1 MQSLHIQLEAYEGPL
16 DLLLKLIEKHE
27 IDIYDI
33 PMAKLTG
40 QYLEAIRDMPADMDG
55 MSEFLVMAATLLE
68 IKSRMLLP
76 RPVKEEEG
84 HDDPREALVQKLIAY
99 RYCQALAEA
108 LRELESTGQ
117 RLFREP
123 EYSLVKKPTV
133 RCPSEYLEAIT
144 TDMLR
149 EVFADVMRRQALK
162 VDTVRQ
168 NFGEVPREKHT
179 ITDKMEQIEACL
191 RENGKFRLSQL
202 FVECKTRQE
211 CIVTFL
217 ALLEM
222 VKIRKISARQTE
234 VFGEV
239 EVMAWHG

>member
-1 MQSLHIQLEAYEGPL
+1 MQHIQLEVYEGPL

-27 IDIYDI
+27 IDIHDI
-33 PMAKLTG
+33 PIAKLTG
-40 QYLEAIRDMPADMDG
+40 QYLAEIQGMPADMDG

-76 RPVKEEEG
+76 RPVKDEEEQG
-84 HDDPREALVQKLIAY
+84 DPREALVQKLIAY
-99 RYCQALAEA
+99 KYCQALAES
-108 LRELESTGQ
+108 LRELETTGQ

-123 EYSLVKKPTV
+123 EYSLVKMPTI
-133 RCPSEYLEAIT
+133 RRPEEYLEAVT
-144 TDMLR
+144 ADMLQ
-149 EVFADVMRRQALK
+149 EIFADVMRRQALK

-168 NFGEVPREKHT
+168 NFGEVPREQHT
-179 ITDKMEQIEACL
+179 ITDKMERIKTYL
-191 RENGKFRLSQL
+191 RDKGSFRLSQL
-202 FVECKTRQE
+202 FFECRTRQE

-239 EVMAWHG
+239 EVMEWHGL